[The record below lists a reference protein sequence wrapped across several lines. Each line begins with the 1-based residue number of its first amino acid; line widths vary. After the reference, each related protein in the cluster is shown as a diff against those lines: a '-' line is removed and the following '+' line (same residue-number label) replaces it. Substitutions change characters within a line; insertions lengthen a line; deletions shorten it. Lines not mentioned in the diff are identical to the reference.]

1 MKFKLIIYL
10 SSAIIAG
17 LAVFLNPFV
26 IVKKSDV
33 KTWETNAH
41 NDSVSVAKLSREI
54 IMQDSLLWSI
64 QQDVDIAKKNEGKFQ
79 IMIAEHKKRAS
90 EALAAEKRATEA
102 IEHYEQN
109 DLIRYF
115 VFDKK
120 GIFKKGCYEEV
131 FEKPDNIC
139 K

>member
-1 MKFKLIIYL
+1 MKFKLILI
-10 SSAIIAG
+10 SIGVIIATLG
-17 LAVFLNPFV
+17 VFLNPFV
-26 IVKKSDV
+26 VVKKSDV
-33 KTWETNAH
+33 KTWKTNAF
-41 NDSVSVAKLSREI
+41 NDSVSVAKLSRENM
-54 IMQDSLLWSI
+54 MQDSLLWSL
-64 QQDVDIAKKNEGKFQ
+64 QQDLDLCGQNKSIREAVITKLTKERDEARAEAKTIRK
-79 IMIAEHKKRAS
+79 
-90 EALAAEKRATEA
+90 A
-102 IEHYEQN
+102 IEHYEAN